1 MIKVDLADLV
11 DEEGHGLVA
20 GDFIHCA
27 ELVVDV
33 LDELEHLS
41 ELRLGHEM
49 SISMLTP
56 LNEEVQ
62 YTIHYKWSVD

>member
-1 MIKVDLADLV
+1 MIEVDLADLV

-33 LDELEHLS
+33 LEHLS

-49 SISMLTP
+49 LIGMLTP
-56 LNEEVQ
+56 LDEEVW